1 MRVSCFTLSF
11 FFSLFFFLFCLHATL
26 PPWSQSHKLFVF
38 FFSGNHVNFITVNI
52 TDVNI
57 IFTKT
62 YLHSLLKH
70 IESKKY
76 VYLMTFNS

>member
-11 FFSLFFFLFCLHATL
+11 FFFSFLSSRDSASLVTK
-26 PPWSQSHKLFVF
+26 SQVVCVF

>member
-11 FFSLFFFLFCLHATL
+11 FFSLFFFFSVFMRLCLL
-26 PPWSQSHKLFVF
+26 GHKVTSCLC

-70 IESKKY
+70 IESKKICISDD
-76 VYLMTFNS
+76 F